1 MNNSTLKVA
10 AAILTAGCVVS
21 AGSALADKDEAQAM
35 SKAKISLV
43 EAIQSAEQSQ
53 GGVALEAGIDDDSF
67 KPEYEV
73 TILREDRQYDV
84 REDAVS
90 GAIIDS
96 LEDIDD

>member
-1 MNNSTLKVA
+1 
-10 AAILTAGCVVS
+10 
-21 AGSALADKDEAQAM
+21 M

-84 REDAVS
+84 RVDAVS

-96 LEDIDD
+96 REDIDD